1 MSTILEVCTFLSL
14 GSYNLLTLF
23 YKIYTIFAL
32 LK

>member
-14 GSYNLLTLF
+14 GSYDLLTLF
-23 YKIYTIFAL
+23 KIYTIFAL

>member
-14 GSYNLLTLF
+14 GAYDLLTLF